1 VRLKT
6 MFPWLCA
13 VVFLIATA
21 ALYSSNQKQSAELA
35 QLRQESQELQKLRA
49 ASEEIKTAGVQ
60 SDNDEL
66 IQLRKDHEDL
76 LRLRGEVRQLREE
89 RKQLNQQVQKAQ
101 AEVQTAQT
109 RVAQAE
115 ASRVNPAAPQA
126 PALTAE
132 QAAAAQAFRTRYGLQ
147 PQGAATPEQA
157 QLNACLNNLRLI
169 DGAKQQWA
177 LENSRPVGGLVGSPD
192 IAPYL
197 KSDTVPTCPGG
208 GAYTIN
214 PIGINPICSIPSHV
228 LPKQ

>member
-1 VRLKT
+1 VQLKT
-6 MFPWLCA
+6 VFPWLCA
-13 VVFLIATA
+13 AALLTATA

-49 ASEEIKTAGVQ
+49 ASEDLKTAGAQNV
-60 SDNDEL
+60 NEEL
-66 IQLRKDHEDL
+66 VQLRKDREDL

-89 RKQLNQQVQKAQ
+89 KKQLNQQVQKAQ
-101 AEVQTAQT
+101 VDVQTAQA

-115 ASRVNPAAPQA
+115 VLRVNPAVPQIPAPTQD
-126 PALTAE
+126 P
-132 QAAAAQAFRTRYGLQ
+132 AAQAAFRARYGLQ
-147 PQGAATPEQA
+147 PQGAVTPEQA
-157 QLNACLNNLRLI
+157 QLTTCINNLRQI

-177 LENSRPVGGLVGSPD
+177 LENNRPVGGLVGPPD
-192 IAPYL
+192 IASYL
-197 KSDTVPTCPGG
+197 KSNSVPTCPGG